1 MPEISLII
9 PVYNGQNYIQKCFQS
24 ILNQSY
30 NDYEVIFINNKSTDD
45 SFIILNQLEHNYS
58 FVKVINESNQGA
70 AFARNAGLDNSK
82 GNYICFIDIDDTLEK
97 DYLKTLYE
105 NLINNNS
112 DLSMIGINK
121 IENNTSTPELLYHTN
136 KFFNTSED
144 ILMLQAGCYCNALTN
159 FETSFIGMGTPW
171 DKMYKASIIKN
182 NNLRFNTLLKT
193 GEDTFFVWNYFNFV
207 KSFVFDKSCLY
218 NYVVY
223 TQSLS
228 RRFVE
233 LETFFDTIKVFYES
247 YKDEYSQI
255 TKDSIYYTIFRHFLS
270 LLKKHF
276 ANKEKNYTFKLIRS
290 ELQQVL
296 ASKEMQFSL
305 SNIPLKILSRKEKLI
320 FKLLNF
326 PNLFSLILNFINHV
340 L

>member
-1 MPEISLII
+1 M
-9 PVYNGQNYIQKCFQS
+9 
-24 ILNQSY
+24 
-30 NDYEVIFINNKSTDD
+30 
-45 SFIILNQLEHNYS
+45 
-58 FVKVINESNQGA
+58 
-70 AFARNAGLDNSK
+70 
-82 GNYICFIDIDDTLEK
+82 
-97 DYLKTLYE
+97 
-105 NLINNNS
+105 
-112 DLSMIGINK
+112 
-121 IENNTSTPELLYHTN
+121 
-136 KFFNTSED
+136 
-144 ILMLQAGCYCNALTN
+144 
-159 FETSFIGMGTPW
+159 
-171 DKMYKASIIKN
+171 
-182 NNLRFNTLLKT
+182 
-193 GEDTFFVWNYFNFV
+193 
-207 KSFVFDKSCLY
+207 
-218 NYVVY
+218 VY
-223 TQSLS
+223 TQSLY

-276 ANKEKNYTFKLIRS
+276 ANKEKNYTFKLIRA

-305 SNIPLKILSRKEKLI
+305 SNIPLNILSRKEKLI